1 MRIERLGR
9 DSLRVSDLA
18 DPAGWANVL
27 RPTVAESTHDVVPGE
42 SDVVVI
48 ARPGRIDDVAKLVAD
63 LPSDRVTNPGHVGNE
78 PAAADVTIP
87 VAMDGP
93 DLDEVAEHTGLTTEE
108 VVARILDVPLR
119 VAFCGFSPGFSYL
132 TGLPDEL
139 HLARRASPRREVAAG
154 SLAIAAGYAAV
165 YPSPSPGGWHLLGS
179 TDVAVWDV
187 DRDPPALL
195 APGTIVRFTS
205 P

>member
-9 DSLRVSDLA
+9 DAIRVSDLV
-18 DPAGWANVL
+18 DPAGWTNLL
-27 RPTVAESTHDVVPGE
+27 RPTIAESAHDVVPGE

-48 ARPGRIDDVAKLVAD
+48 ARPGRLDDVAALVAD
-63 LPSDRVTNPGHVGNE
+63 LPSDRVAAAGHGGTGPEV
-78 PAAADVTIP
+78 ADVTIP
-87 VAMDGP
+87 VEMDGP
-93 DLDEVAEHTGLTTEE
+93 DLGEVAERTGLTTDD
-108 VVARILDVPLR
+108 VVRRILGVPLR
-119 VAFCGFSPGFSYL
+119 VAFCGFSPGFAYL

-139 HLARRASPRREVAAG
+139 HVARRASPRRTVPAG

-179 TDVAVWDV
+179 TDVVVWDV

-195 APGTIVRFTS
+195 APGTIVRFTTR
-205 P
+205 